1 MTFTVEQKSQLAKL
15 LATEN
20 LTIEHKKIPT
30 ASFDPKNRVLNC
42 PIWQDMSGSLY
53 DLLMGHEVGHALYTP
68 AEGWHDA
75 VSNRGANFKG
85 FLNVVEDARIEK
97 KIRRK
102 YPGLRSSFVKGY
114 QSLIDRNFFDIGD
127 RDLNELSFI
136 DRINIHTKLGSL
148 VDIKFAEGEEQDLL
162 KQVESCE
169 TWADVLR
176 VTQSVFEYSKEEQF
190 ETLQKL
196 IASQLQAAAER
207 GEEFNA
213 DDLFDS
219 DSGDEFE
226 EAEQSFGEKRN
237 SSDDYNDGQEQ
248 RADGESS
255 SNQSDDVE
263 SEDDNGSQFN
273 RFKYSTVSQGDQTT
287 FEPTC
292 ETDNSFRKNEVG
304 LLDEQCKP
312 YLYLKM
318 PTPILENIV
327 TPVSIVQK
335 ALGQYYSEYENRSNQ
350 IDKAVADF
358 KNKNDR
364 YIGLLAKEF
373 EMKKAAKAYAKAKV
387 SNTGDIDISRLYR
400 YQVDDNI
407 FRKSMR
413 VPKGKSHGLVLLL
426 DRSGSMV
433 NNMAGSIEQILVLSA
448 FCRKVNIPFVVYGFG
463 NSIDG
468 RMRDFNKEE
477 YGKKCFTENLNEF
490 AFENV
495 YLREYLNSK
504 MSGSDYNK
512 ALRNM
517 IALKMSYEQRYF
529 GRPLNEELSNTPLN
543 EAMVALEPIV
553 NKFRKVNNLDMVNLV
568 VVHDGD
574 ADNSCSYMTEND
586 MTPDTTVLRPKRF
599 WLDDVNVFI
608 NQDKKQLKINRAPH
622 DHYSYDDGLRI
633 AVFDWFKKQTGAKIF
648 GFFIA
653 GDKYRMRDSVT
664 QRFINSNGQSVY
676 EIVKKQFGGNSPR
689 YINFSKS
696 DYVKELVSEL
706 RENKFIQSYNKGYE
720 SFFIMPGGS
729 DLSIENDELVINGT
743 VTANKLKNAFM
754 KMNKKKQFS
763 RVMVSRFIDGIAM

>member
-20 LTIEHKKIPT
+20 LTIEHKKIST
-30 ASFDPKNRVLNC
+30 AAFDPKNRVLYC
-42 PIWQDMSGSLY
+42 PVWQDMSGALY

-68 AEGWHDA
+68 AEGWHEA
-75 VSNRGANFKG
+75 ASSRGANFKG

-102 YPGLRSSFVKGY
+102 YPGLRYSFMMGY
-114 QSLIDRNFFDIGD
+114 KSLVD
-127 RDLNELSFI
+127 RDFFEVKNKDLNQLSFI
-136 DRINIHTKLGSL
+136 DRVNIHTKLGTL
-148 VDIKFAEGEEQDLL
+148 VNIQFAEGEEQNLL

-176 VTQSVFEYSKEEQF
+176 VTQAVFDYSKNEQF
-190 ETLQKL
+190 ETLEKML
-196 IASQLQAAAER
+196 ASQIQTGGQSDDEFGDEYSDSD
-207 GEEFNA
+207 GEEL
-213 DDLFDS
+213 DD
-219 DSGDEFE
+219 
-226 EAEQSFGEKRN
+226 AEQSFGEKRK
-237 SSDDYNDGQEQ
+237 SSGDDEGQEQ
-248 RADGESS
+248 QADGEFDGDEDGDDSS
-255 SNQSDDVE
+255 LNRYKD
-263 SEDDNGSQFN
+263 SE
-273 RFKYSTVSQGDQTT
+273 VSKTDQTN

-292 ETDNSFRKNEVG
+292 ETDKSFRKKESA

-312 YLYLKM
+312 YLYLKF

-327 TPVSIVQK
+327 TPVKDVHKFLSK
-335 ALGQYYSEYENRSNQ
+335 YYDEYESRTGD

-373 EMKKAAKAYAKAKV
+373 EMKKAAKAYSKAKV
-387 SNTGDIDISRLYR
+387 SNTGDIDVNRLYK
-400 YQVDDNI
+400 YQVEDNI

-463 NSIDG
+463 NSAEG
-468 RMRDFNKEE
+468 RMADYGKEE
-477 YGKKCFTENLNEF
+477 WAKKCFTQNKNEF
-490 AFENV
+490 AFDNV

-504 MSGSDYNK
+504 MSGTDYNK
-512 ALRNM
+512 AIRNL

-529 GRPLNEELSNTPLN
+529 YRPLNEELSNTPLN

-553 NKFRKVNNLDMVNLV
+553 QQFRKVNNLDLVNLV

-574 ADNSCSYMTEND
+574 ADNTLSYMND
-586 MTPDTTVLRPKRF
+586 DDITPESQTLRPKRF
-599 WLDDVNVFI
+599 WLDEANVYI
-608 NQDKKQLKINRAPH
+608 KQDKKQLKINKIPH
-622 DHYSYDDGLRI
+622 DHFTYDDGLRV
-633 AVFDWFKKQTGAKIF
+633 AVFDWFRKQTGAKIF

-653 GDKYRMRDSVT
+653 GDKYRVRDSVT
-664 QRFINSNGQSVY
+664 QRFISKDGESVY
-676 EIVKKQFGGNSPR
+676 ATVKRQLGVNNTR
-689 YINFSKS
+689 YVKFSKT
-696 DYVKELVSEL
+696 DYVKDLVNEL
-706 RENKFIQSYNKGYE
+706 RENKFIQSYNQGYE

-729 DLSIENDELVINGT
+729 DLSIENDELVISGA
-743 VTANKLKNAFM
+743 VTAGKLKTAFM

-763 RVMVSRFIDGIAM
+763 RVMVSRFIDGIAS

>member
-20 LTIEHKKIPT
+20 LTIEHKKVPT
-30 ASFDPKNRVLNC
+30 AAFDPKNRVLYC
-42 PIWQDMSGSLY
+42 PVWQDMSGSLY

-68 AEGWHDA
+68 AEGWHEA
-75 VSNRGANFKG
+75 SSSRGKNFKG

-102 YPGLRSSFVKGY
+102 YPGLRNSFTKGY
-114 QSLIDRNFFDIGD
+114 QSLIDRDFFEVKG

-136 DRINIHTKLGSL
+136 DRVNIHTKLGTL
-148 VDIKFAEGEEQDLL
+148 VDIQFAEGEEQDLL
-162 KQVESCE
+162 KQVEACE

-176 VTQSVFEYSKEEQF
+176 VTEAVFDYSKNEQF
-190 ETLQKL
+190 ETLQKML
-196 IASQLQAAAER
+196 ASQIQTGANINDDFD
-207 GEEFNA
+207 GEESDGEEL
-213 DDLFDS
+213 DD
-219 DSGDEFE
+219 
-226 EAEQSFGEKRN
+226 AEQTYGEKRN
-237 SSDDYNDGQEQ
+237 SKGGEEGQEQ
-248 RADGESS
+248 ESDGESDGEFDEDGEDNNLNRYKDS
-255 SNQSDDVE
+255 QVSKTDQSN
-263 SEDDNGSQFN
+263 
-273 RFKYSTVSQGDQTT
+273 

-292 ETDNSFRKNEVG
+292 ETDNSFRKNEG
-304 LLDEQCKP
+304 ALLDDQCKP
-312 YLYLKM
+312 YLYLKF

-327 TPVSIVQK
+327 TPASVVHK
-335 ALGQYYSEYENRSNQ
+335 VLGAYYSGGEYDSRIE
-350 IDKAVADF
+350 KAVTEF

-387 SNTGDIDISRLYR
+387 SNTGDIDINRLYK
-400 YQVDDNI
+400 YQVEDNI

-463 NSIDG
+463 NSIEG
-468 RMRDFNKEE
+468 RMMDFGREE
-477 YGKKCFTENLNEF
+477 YNKKCFTENLNEF

-495 YLREYLNSK
+495 YLREYLSSK
-504 MSGSDYNK
+504 MSGTEYNK
-512 ALRNM
+512 AIKNLL
-517 IALKMSYEQRYF
+517 ALKMSYEQRYF

-553 NKFRKVNNLDMVNLV
+553 QKFRKVNNLDLVNLV

-586 MTPDTTVLRPKRF
+586 MTPESTVLRPKRF
-599 WLDDVNVFI
+599 YTPDVNVII
-608 NQDKKQLKINRAPH
+608 NHGKRQMKVANVPH
-622 DHYSYDDGLRI
+622 DYYSYDDGLRVAI
-633 AVFDWFKKQTGAKIF
+633 FDWFKKETGSKIF

-664 QRFINSNGQSVY
+664 QRYVNQDGESVY
-676 EIVKKQFGGNSPR
+676 ATVKKQLGSPTAR
-689 YINFSKS
+689 YINFSKT
-696 DYVKELVSEL
+696 DYVKDLVAVL
-706 RENKFIQSYNKGYE
+706 REHKFIQSYNKGYE

-729 DLSIENDELVINGT
+729 DLSIENDELVINGA
-743 VTANKLKNAFM
+743 VTASKLKNAFM

-763 RVMVSRFIDGIAM
+763 RVMVSRFIDGIAS

>member
-20 LTIEHKKIPT
+20 ITIEHQKIST
-30 ASFDPKNRVLNC
+30 ASFDPKNRVLYC

-75 VSNRGANFKG
+75 ISNRGANFKG

-102 YPGLRSSFVKGY
+102 YPGLRNSFVKGY
-114 QSLIDRNFFDIGD
+114 QSLIDNNFFEVKD
-127 RDLNELSFI
+127 RDLNELCFI
-136 DRINIHTKLGSL
+136 DRVNIHTKLGSL

-162 KQVESCE
+162 KQVEACE
-169 TWADVLR
+169 TWNDVLR
-176 VTQSVFEYSKEEQF
+176 VTEAIFSYSKEEQY

-196 IASQLQAAAER
+196 IASQMQAAADR
-207 GEEFNA
+207 GEEFDS

-219 DSGDEFE
+219 ESDGEEFE
-226 EAEQSFGEKRN
+226 EGTQSVGEQRNPSNDGNEGQVKQASGESNEDDSEEDESSQIHRFKN
-237 SSDDYNDGQEQ
+237 SSNSY
-248 RADGESS
+248 
-255 SNQSDDVE
+255 V
-263 SEDDNGSQFN
+263 
-273 RFKYSTVSQGDQTT
+273 DQTN

-292 ETDNSFRKNEVG
+292 ETDKSFRKNEG
-304 LLDEQCKP
+304 TLLDEQCKP
-312 YLYLKM
+312 YLYLKL
-318 PTPILENIV
+318 PTPILENII
-327 TPVSIVQK
+327 TPVKDVQRF
-335 ALGQYYSEYENRSNQ
+335 LGDYYDKYELRENEIQ
-350 IDKAVADF
+350 KAVAEF
-358 KNKNDR
+358 KSKNDR

-387 SNTGDIDISRLYR
+387 SNTGDIDINRLYK

-463 NSIDG
+463 NAVEG
-468 RMRDFNKEE
+468 RMYDYGKDE
-477 YGKKCFTENLNEF
+477 YSKKCFSENRNEF

-504 MSGSDYNK
+504 MSGADYNR

-529 GRPLNEELSNTPLN
+529 GRPQNETLSNTPLN

-553 NKFRKVNNLDMVNLV
+553 NQFRKVNNLDLINLV

-574 ADNSCSYMTEND
+574 ADNSCNYMTDND
-586 MTPDTTVLRPKRF
+586 MTPESNTLRSKRF
-599 WLDDVNVFI
+599 WLDESNVII
-608 NQDKKQLKINRAPH
+608 NHGKQQLKVNRVIH
-622 DHYSYDDGLRI
+622 DHYNYDDGMRI
-633 AVFDWFKKQTGAKIF
+633 AIFDWFKKQTGAKIF

-653 GDKYRMRDSVT
+653 GDKYRQRDSVT
-664 QRFINSNGQSVY
+664 QRFVNENGQTVY
-676 EIVKKQFGGNSPR
+676 AIVKKQFNQLGGTNYR
-689 YINFSKS
+689 HIQYSKS
-696 DYVKELVSEL
+696 DYVKELVSEM

-729 DLSIENDELVINGT
+729 DLSIESDELVINGA

-763 RVMVSRFIDGIAM
+763 RVMVSRFIDGIAA

>member
-20 LTIEHKKIPT
+20 LTIEHKKVAT
-30 ASFDPKNRVLNC
+30 AAFDPKNRVLYC
-42 PIWQDMSGSLY
+42 PIWQDMSGALY

-68 AEGWHDA
+68 AEGWHEA
-75 VSNRGANFKG
+75 ASSRGKNFKG

-102 YPGLRSSFVKGY
+102 YPGLRNSFVKGY
-114 QSLIDRNFFDIGD
+114 QSLIDRDFFDVKG

-136 DRINIHTKLGSL
+136 DRVNIHTKLGTL
-148 VDIKFAEGEEQDLL
+148 VNIQFAEGEEQDLL
-162 KQVESCE
+162 KQVEACE

-176 VTQSVFEYSKEEQF
+176 VTQAVFDYSKNEQF
-190 ETLQKL
+190 ETLQKML
-196 IASQLQAAAER
+196 SSQIQTGANSDDDFD
-207 GEEFNA
+207 GEESDGEEL
-213 DDLFDS
+213 DD
-219 DSGDEFE
+219 
-226 EAEQSFGEKRN
+226 AEQTYGEKRN
-237 SSDDYNDGQEQ
+237 SKGGEEGQEQ
-248 RADGESS
+248 ESDGESDGEYDEDGEDNKLNRYKDS
-255 SNQSDDVE
+255 QVSKTDQSN
-263 SEDDNGSQFN
+263 
-273 RFKYSTVSQGDQTT
+273 

-292 ETDNSFRKNEVG
+292 ETDNSFRKNEG
-304 LLDEQCKP
+304 ALLDDQCKP
-312 YLYLKM
+312 YLYLKF

-327 TPVSIVQK
+327 TPASVVHK
-335 ALGQYYSEYENRSNQ
+335 ALGDYYSDDRYNN
-350 IDKAVADF
+350 ILDKSVNEF

-373 EMKKAAKAYAKAKV
+373 EMKKAAKAYAKVKV

-468 RMRDFNKEE
+468 RMYDYGKEE
-477 YGKKCFTENLNEF
+477 YGKKCFTQNINEF
-490 AFENV
+490 AFDNV
-495 YLREYLNSK
+495 YLREYLSSK
-504 MSGSDYNK
+504 MSGSEYNK
-512 ALRNM
+512 SIRNL
-517 IALKMSYEQRYF
+517 IALKLSYEQRYF

-553 NKFRKVNNLDMVNLV
+553 QKFRKLNNLDLVNLV

-586 MTPDTTVLRPKRF
+586 MAPNSTVLRPKRF
-599 WLDDVNVFI
+599 YTPDVNVII
-608 NQDKKQLKINRAPH
+608 NHGKRQMKVANVPH

-633 AVFDWFKKQTGAKIF
+633 AIFDWFQKETGSKIF

-664 QRFINSNGQSVY
+664 QRYINQDGESVY
-676 EIVKKQFGGNSPR
+676 ATVKKQLGSRNTH
-689 YINFSKS
+689 YVNFSKT
-696 DYVKELVSEL
+696 DYVKDLVSIL
-706 RENKFIQSYNKGYE
+706 REHKFIQSYNRGYE

-729 DLSIENDELVINGT
+729 DLSIENDELIISGA
-743 VTANKLKNAFM
+743 VTANKLKTAFM

-763 RVMVSRFIDGIAM
+763 RVMVSRFIEGIAS

>member
-20 LTIEHKKIPT
+20 LTIEHKKVPT
-30 ASFDPKNRVLNC
+30 AAFDPKNRVLYC
-42 PIWQDMSGSLY
+42 PIWQDMSGALY

-68 AEGWHDA
+68 AEGWHEA
-75 VSNRGANFKG
+75 ASSRGKNFKG

-102 YPGLRSSFVKGY
+102 YPGLRYSFMMGYKSLVDRDFFDVKG
-114 QSLIDRNFFDIGD
+114 
-127 RDLNELSFI
+127 RDLNQLSFI
-136 DRINIHTKLGSL
+136 DRVNIHTKLGTL
-148 VDIKFAEGEEQDLL
+148 VNIQFAEGEEQELL

-176 VTQSVFEYSKEEQF
+176 VTQAVFDYSKNEQF
-190 ETLQKL
+190 ETLQKML
-196 IASQLQAAAER
+196 ASQIQTSANSDEDFESGEFD
-207 GEEFNA
+207 GEELE
-213 DDLFDS
+213 D
-219 DSGDEFE
+219 G
-226 EAEQSFGEKRN
+226 EQSVGEKRD
-237 SSDDYNDGQEQ
+237 SKDGKEGQEQ
-248 RADGESS
+248 QADGES
-255 SNQSDDVE
+255 DGDFE
-263 SEDDNGSQFN
+263 EDGDDNKLN
-273 RFKYSTVSQGDQTT
+273 RYKDSEVSKTDQTN

-292 ETDNSFRKNEVG
+292 ETDNSFRKNEG
-304 LLDEQCKP
+304 ALLDDKCKP
-312 YLYLKM
+312 YLYLKF
-318 PTPILENIV
+318 PTPIMENIV
-327 TPVSIVQK
+327 TPANIVHK
-335 ALGQYYSEYENRSNQ
+335 FLSKYYDDYEHRLDE

-387 SNTGDIDISRLYR
+387 SNTGDIDINRLYK
-400 YQVDDNI
+400 YQVEDNI

-463 NSIDG
+463 NSIEG
-468 RMRDFNKEE
+468 RQMDFGREE
-477 YGKKCFTENLNEF
+477 YNKKCFTENKNEF

-504 MSGSDYNK
+504 MGGAEYNK
-512 ALRNM
+512 AIRNL
-517 IALKMSYEQRYF
+517 IALKMSYEERFF

-553 NKFRKVNNLDMVNLV
+553 QKFRKVNNLDLVNLV

-574 ADNSCSYMTEND
+574 ADNSCSYMVEND
-586 MTPDTTVLRPKRF
+586 MTPETTAYPLRPKRF
-599 WLDDVNVFI
+599 YLDDVNVFI
-608 NQDKKQLKINRAPH
+608 NQDKKQIKVNKVPH

-633 AVFDWFKKQTGAKIF
+633 AIFDWFRKQTGAKIF

-653 GDKYRMRDSVT
+653 GDKYRVRDSVT
-664 QRFINSNGQSVY
+664 QRFISKDGESVY
-676 EIVKKQFGGNSPR
+676 ATVKRQLGVNNTR
-689 YINFSKS
+689 YIKFSKT
-696 DYVKELVSEL
+696 DYVKNLVTEL
-706 RENKFIQSYNKGYE
+706 RDNKFIQSYNQGYE

-729 DLSIENDELVINGT
+729 DLSIENDELVISGA
-743 VTANKLKNAFM
+743 VTAGKLKTAFM

-763 RVMVSRFIDGIAM
+763 RVMVSRFIDGIAS

>member
-75 VSNRGANFKG
+75 VSGRGSNFKG

-102 YPGLRSSFVKGY
+102 YPGLRNSFTKGY
-114 QSLIDRNFFDIGD
+114 QSLIDRDFFDVKD
-127 RDLNELSFI
+127 RNLNELSFI
-136 DRINIHTKLGSL
+136 DRVNIHTKLGTL
-148 VDIKFAEGEEQDLL
+148 VNIQFDEGEEQDLL

-169 TWADVLR
+169 TWSDVLR
-176 VTQSVFEYSKEEQF
+176 VTQAVFDYSKNEQF

-196 IASQLQAAAER
+196 MASQTQA
-207 GEEFNA
+207 GFNSDEEM
-213 DDLFDS
+213 DDEYSDS
-219 DSGDEFE
+219 DDEE
-226 EAEQSFGEKRN
+226 LDDDEQSFGEKQKPTGGKE
-237 SSDDYNDGQEQ
+237 GQEQ
-248 RADGESS
+248 ESGEESDSDG
-255 SNQSDDVE
+255 DDE
-263 SEDDNGSQFN
+263 YDNSRIN
-273 RFKYSTVSQGDQTT
+273 RFKDSQVSQGDQTN

-292 ETDNSFRKNEVG
+292 ETDKSFRKNESG
-304 LLDEQCKP
+304 LLDDKCKP
-312 YLYLKM
+312 YLYLKF
-318 PTPILENIV
+318 PTPILENII
-327 TPVSIVQK
+327 TPANVVHK
-335 ALGQYYSEYENRSNQ
+335 FLGEYYDASNEYRLNE
-350 IDKAVADF
+350 ITKAVNDF

-468 RMRDFNKEE
+468 RMFDYGKEE
-477 YGKKCFTENLNEF
+477 YNKRCFTENLNEF
-490 AFENV
+490 AFDNV

-504 MSGSDYNK
+504 MGGTEYNR
-512 ALRNM
+512 AIRNL

-529 GRPLNEELSNTPLN
+529 GRPQNEELSNTPLN

-553 NKFRKVNNLDMVNLV
+553 QQFRKVNNLDLVNLV

-586 MTPDTTVLRPKRF
+586 LTPDSTVLRPKRF
-599 WLDDVNVFI
+599 FTDDVNVFI
-608 NQDKKQLKINRAPH
+608 NHGKKQIKVNKVAH
-622 DHYSYDDGLRI
+622 DYYSYDDGLRI
-633 AVFDWFKKQTGAKIF
+633 TIFDWFQKQTGSKIF

-664 QRFINSNGQSVY
+664 QRFVNKDGETVY
-676 EIVKKQFGGNSPR
+676 ATVKKLLGAPNNR
-689 YINFSKS
+689 YINFSRT
-696 DYVKELVSEL
+696 DYVKDLVAEL
-706 RENKFIQSYNKGYE
+706 REHKFIQSYNKGYE

-729 DLSIENDELVINGT
+729 DLSIENDELVINGA
-743 VTANKLKNAFM
+743 VTASKLKNAFM

-763 RVMVSRFIDGIAM
+763 RVMVSRFIDGIAS

>member
-20 LTIEHKKIPT
+20 LTIEHKKVST

-42 PIWQDMSGSLY
+42 PIWQDMSGALY

-75 VSNRGANFKG
+75 ISNRGANFKG
-85 FLNVVEDARIEK
+85 FLNVVEDSRIEK

-102 YPGLRSSFVKGY
+102 YPGLRYSFLMGY
-114 QSLIDRNFFDIGD
+114 QSLVDRDFFDVKG
-127 RDLNELSFI
+127 RNLNELSFI

-148 VDIKFAEGEEQDLL
+148 VNIKFAEGEEQELL

-176 VTQSVFEYSKEEQF
+176 VTQAVFNYSKNEQF

-196 IASQLQAAAER
+196 IASQLQTASER
-207 GEEFNA
+207 GEEFDS
-213 DDLFDS
+213 DDLFDGES
-219 DSGDEFE
+219 DGE
-226 EAEQSFGEKRN
+226 ELEEGSQSVG
-237 SSDDYNDGQEQ
+237 EQ
-248 RADGESS
+248 RKPSDNGNEGEEKQVSGKS
-255 SNQSDDVE
+255 KSDEGDCE
-263 SEDDNGSQFN
+263 EDDDENSQLN
-273 RFKYSTVSQGDQTT
+273 RYKDSANSYDDQTN
-287 FEPTC
+287 FEPVC
-292 ETDNSFRKNEVG
+292 ETDNSFRRKESA
-304 LLDEQCKP
+304 LLDDKCKP

-327 TPVSIVQK
+327 TPVKVVQGF
-335 ALGQYYSEYENRSNQ
+335 LSNYYDKYESRENQ
-350 IDKAVADF
+350 IEKAVADF

-387 SNTGDIDISRLYR
+387 SNTGDIDINRLYK

-426 DRSGSMV
+426 DRSGSMC

-463 NSIDG
+463 NAVDG
-468 RMRDFNKEE
+468 RMYDYGKEE
-477 YGKKCFTENLNEF
+477 YSKKCFTENLNEF
-490 AFENV
+490 AFDNV

-517 IALKMSYEQRYF
+517 IALKLSYENRYF
-529 GRPLNEELSNTPLN
+529 SRPLNEELSNTPLN

-553 NKFRKVNNLDMVNLV
+553 NQFRKVNNLDLINLV

-574 ADNSCSYMTEND
+574 ADNSCNYMTNND
-586 MTPDTTVLRPKRF
+586 MTPESNTLRSKRF
-599 WLDDVNVFI
+599 WLNECNVVI
-608 NQDKKQLKINRAPH
+608 NHGKQQLKVVNAPH

-633 AVFDWFKKQTGAKIF
+633 AIFDWFKKQTGAKIF

-653 GDKYRMRDSVT
+653 GDKYRQRDSVT
-664 QRFINSNGQSVY
+664 QRFINKDGESVY
-676 EIVKKQFGGNSPR
+676 AIVKKQFGANSTR
-689 YINFSKS
+689 YVKYSKT
-696 DYVKELVSEL
+696 DYVKDLVSEM

-729 DLSIENDELVINGT
+729 DLSIESDELVINGS

-763 RVMVSRFIDGIAM
+763 RVMVSRFIDGIAA